1 MAASESA
8 ADYLREPSAEWVRR
22 LRDELILPRR
32 AERLRNPLLV
42 RAQQGAA
49 TREELAGFLLVL
61 LSIVVRFPEYIAALG
76 ARCPAFDWEIK
87 TRLLSNAYEECRHPF
102 LLARTI
108 RALGGDPEP
117 VLRGESPLFDADPVR
132 RARRAFVEQ
141 VLFERPWI
149 EGVAL
154 LEVGIET
161 IAPYWVAAMGDALRA
176 RYGLSDDDLEWFAI
190 HGGAVEQEH
199 GNDGLLILERYV
211 AADDLETQARC
222 RAVVERISGN
232 T

>member
-1 MAASESA
+1 MATTGRAPE
-8 ADYLREPSAEWVRR
+8 YLREPQAEWVRR
-22 LRDELILPRR
+22 LLDEVILPRR
-32 AERLRNPLLV
+32 AERLRSPLLV
-42 RAQQGAA
+42 RAQRGEA
-49 TREELAGFLLVL
+49 TRDELAQLLLVL

-87 TRLLSNAYEECRHPF
+87 TRLLANAYEECRHPF
-102 LLARTI
+102 LLGRAI
-108 RALGGDPEP
+108 RALGGDPDP
-117 VLRGESPLFDADPVR
+117 VLRGDSPLFDADPVR
-132 RARRAFVEQ
+132 TARRQFVEQ

-161 IAPYWVAAMGDALRA
+161 IAPVWVAAMEAALRE
-176 RYGLSDDDLEWFAI
+176 RYGLGDDDLEWFGI

-211 AADDLETQARC
+211 APDDLETQARC
-222 RAVVERISGN
+222 RAVVERISG
-232 T
+232 TT